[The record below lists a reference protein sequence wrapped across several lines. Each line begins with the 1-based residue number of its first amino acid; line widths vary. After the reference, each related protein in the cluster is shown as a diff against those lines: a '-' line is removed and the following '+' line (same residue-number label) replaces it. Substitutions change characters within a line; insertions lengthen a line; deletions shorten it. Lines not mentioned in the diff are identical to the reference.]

1 MVSLGYVV
9 GSCLRQHEPQEDSDD
24 AMDTRSEEKDDLVKR
39 ALRRLSKF
47 LVGKREAMSKI
58 NLFSSLLY
66 S

>member
-1 MVSLGYVV
+1 MV
-9 GSCLRQHEPQEDSDD
+9 GSCLRQHEPQDSDD
-24 AMDTRSEEKDDLVKR
+24 AMDKRSEEKDDLVKR